1 MEALIFHGARRLEIE
16 DAPAPQPGPDE
27 VLIRVHACGI
37 CGSDLSGYV
46 GHSPRRNAHIP
57 LIMGHEFSG
66 QVVEVGKDARRDAA
80 ESLAPGD
87 RVVVQ
92 PLIPCGVCPAC
103 RAGQTNICPNM
114 AVLGIERAGA
124 FADLVCAPADRV
136 FKLPAQVSD
145 LDATMTETL
154 AVQAHVFRTMAPPL
168 LRTVVVLGA
177 GPQGLLAAQL
187 ARLAGAS
194 NIIVT
199 DLVAH
204 RLEMARAMGATHT
217 VHSGQEDVVE
227 RVKTITGGWG
237 AEFIVD
243 TAGAPAT
250 RQQGVAALAPGGTLV
265 LIGLGK
271 GDTTLNFLPVVNR
284 ELHVRGSYAYTDDD
298 FLRAV
303 ELIAAG
309 QVRVREMIH
318 LAPLSEGAQFFER
331 LATQPEHLVK
341 VVLQP
346 GQARA

>member
-103 RAGQTNICPNM
+103 LAGQTNICPNM

-298 FLRAV
+298 FLRAL
-303 ELIAAG
+303 ELIASG
-309 QVRVREMIH
+309 RVRVREMIH
-318 LAPLSEGAQFFER
+318 PAPLSEGAQFFER

>member
-1 MEALIFHGARRLEIE
+1 MEALVFHGARQLAVE
-16 DAPAPQPGPDE
+16 DVPAPQPGPGE

-66 QVVEVGKDARRDAA
+66 HVVEVGKQVRRTAHD
-80 ESLAPGD
+80 SLAPGD

-92 PLIPCGVCPAC
+92 PLIACGVCPAC

-114 AVLGIERAGA
+114 AVLGIERAGG

-136 FKLPAQVSD
+136 FKLPVQVSD

-154 AVQAHVFRTMAPPL
+154 AVQAHVFRTMTPPL

-194 NIIVT
+194 TVIVT
-199 DLVAH
+199 DLVAR
-204 RLEMARAMGATHT
+204 RLEMARGLGATHT
-217 VHSGQEDVVE
+217 LHSGEEDVVE
-227 RVKTITGGWG
+227 QVKALTGGWG
-237 AEFIVD
+237 AEFVVD
-243 TAGAPAT
+243 TAGAPVT

-271 GDTTLNFLPVVNR
+271 GETTLNFLPIVNR
-284 ELHVRGSYAYTDDD
+284 ELHIRGSYAYTDDD
-298 FLRAV
+298 FQRAV
-303 ELIAAG
+303 ELIASG
-309 QVRVREMIH
+309 QVRVRDMIH
-318 LAPLSEGAQFFER
+318 LAPLSEGARFFER
-331 LATQPEHLVK
+331 LVTQPEDLVK

-346 GQARA
+346 G